1 MKNEIMKQWIGPFA
15 AVVTP
20 FDEKGQILPDD
31 FQTLV
36 GSYIDDG
43 TRGII
48 IAGHNGE
55 CWNLK
60 QEELKQL
67 VGLAVES
74 AAGRVPVLCGTEAIT
89 VDEMLA
95 MTESVADAGAEGIM
109 VEPPYV
115 VTTSTEVEIVDRFEQ
130 IATRSSLPLFLYNN
144 PRRTQINIDVSIL
157 QKLAKHEN
165 IIAIKESTRDFSEL
179 TMKVQLV
186 GKDINVF
193 VGPSPL
199 ILPGL
204 LIGAKGFI
212 SSGPMELLRSD
223 GYRLYELAVAG
234 KVEEALALHFK
245 VTSLYKALFGFGTWP
260 AALKASMNLLGRPAG
275 IPRLPV
281 HPLGPEETK
290 RLKAVLQEV
299 GVLI

>member
-1 MKNEIMKQWIGPFA
+1 MKNTVRERWTGPFA

-20 FDEKGQILPDD
+20 FDEKGAILTDN

-36 GSYIDDG
+36 SSFIEDG
-43 TRGII
+43 ARGII

-55 CWNLK
+55 CWNLDP
-60 QEELKQL
+60 QELQL
-67 VGLAVES
+67 LVRLAVKA

-89 VDEMLA
+89 VEEILK
-95 MTESVADAGAEGIM
+95 MTESVAQAGAEGIM

-115 VTTSTEVEIVDRFEQ
+115 VTTSTEVEIVNRFEE
-130 IATRSSLPLFLYNN
+130 IATRSSIPILLYNN

-157 QKLAKHEN
+157 QKLAQHEN
-165 IIAIKESTRDFSEL
+165 IVALKESTRDFSEL
-179 TMKVQLV
+179 TMKIQLV
-186 GKDINVF
+186 GKDINIF

-223 GYRLYELAVAG
+223 GYRLYELAIAG
-234 KVEEALALHFK
+234 NVEEALELHFK
-245 VTSLYKALFGFGTWP
+245 VTSLYKALFGLGTWP
-260 AALKASMNLLGRPAG
+260 AALKASLNLLGRPAG

-281 HPLGPEETK
+281 LPLDHNETE
-290 RLKAVLQEV
+290 RLNVVLREI
-299 GVLI
+299 GITF

>member
-1 MKNEIMKQWIGPFA
+1 MEKWTGPFA

-20 FDEKGQILPDD
+20 FDERGHILQDD
-31 FQTLV
+31 FQNLV
-36 GSYIDDG
+36 RSFIDDG

-60 QEELKQL
+60 LEELIHL
-67 VGLAVES
+67 VGLAVEA

-89 VDEMLA
+89 VEEILEM
-95 MTESVADAGAEGIM
+95 TDGVANVGAEGIM

-115 VTTSTEVEIVDRFEQ
+115 VTTSTEEEIVDRFEQ
-130 IATRSSLPLFLYNN
+130 IATCSSLPLLLYNN

-165 IIAIKESTRDFSEL
+165 IVAIKESTRDFSEL
-179 TMKVQLV
+179 THKIQLV
-186 GKDINVF
+186 GKDINIF

-212 SSGPMELLRSD
+212 SSGPMELLRND
-223 GYRLYELAVAG
+223 GYRLYELAIAG
-234 KVEEALALHFK
+234 KVEEALELHFK

-260 AALKASMNLLGRPAG
+260 AALKASLNLLGRPAG

-281 HPLGPEETK
+281 LPLDRDETE
-290 RLKAVLQEV
+290 RLKVVLQEV
-299 GVLI
+299 GVLF